1 MEIQTISLPTGASLT
16 AYLHPQSPEM
26 RSAYATSRAALI
38 LCHGGGYSMLS
49 DREVVPPA
57 MIFFSMGFQVFVLS
71 YSIGAGA
78 ANRTPLEEL
87 GRSVQ
92 LVRSNSQSWH
102 IDPNRVAVLGFSAGG
117 HLAASLGV
125 HWNDPA
131 LLKRCDVHDARQLRP
146 DALILSYPVITDGDK
161 THAETLQ
168 NVSRAHQEPPRYW
181 ALERPMSP
189 PRRRPPSSGTP
200 WTTTACR
207 WKTPSCSY
215 RRCTAPVCPANATS
229 ICTASTACPSAP
241 ARWTADKP
249 PPSPGLPCARP
260 GLNRCLET
268 WADINPSIGG
278 FL

>member
-38 LCHGGGYSMLS
+38 LCPGGGYSMLS

-92 LVRSNSQSWH
+92 LVRGNSQSWH

-168 NVSRAHQEPPRYW
+168 NVSRSHQEPPRYW
-181 ALERPMSP
+181 ALETHVTAETP
-189 PRRRPPSSGTP
+189 PTFLWHTMDDDCVPVENSILFLQALHRAGVPCECHLYMHGQHGLSVCTGEVDCGQAAAKS
-200 WTTTACR
+200 WIALC
-207 WKTPSCSY
+207 KTWIESLFG
-215 RRCTAPVCPANATS
+215 
-229 ICTASTACPSAP
+229 
-241 ARWTADKP
+241 D
-249 PPSPGLPCARP
+249 L
-260 GLNRCLET
+260 
-268 WADINPSIGG
+268 GG
-278 FL
+278 Y